1 MKLKIVQYY
10 TPNLT
15 YATVSERI
23 NRTYC
28 EKHNIEYFVQ
38 TSKEEIG
45 ATLNGRAVQWYKIPF
60 LQQVLTTSDHDYII
74 YLDADAVVVKPEKD
88 IRDIINENLDSDLII
103 ARDFGPD
110 LVNTGVMIFKN
121 TPWSIDF
128 LERVWE
134 AGDHISRGKY
144 KTHIWHEQTIMS
156 AFAHINTGDAK
167 KISILDPS
175 GHNSINDHILRN
187 GITFIYHDL
196 SKVRIEEIDKINSGD
211 YSVETELNLACESD
225 RHVSYRYGTYYVD
238 KIREILET
246 KQTVSILDVGG
257 DRGII
262 FSIILKYFT
271 QLTYSNLT
279 DINYNTDNEKINKI
293 IISPIT
299 EGSLDAFLES
309 NNDSYDIV
317 IADFLHRCMYRD
329 LLFSKF
335 FNRVNPGGVFV
346 VEDLQTDKEITNP
359 QKNAQYGWGDPE
371 KKSMTQLIEG
381 FNVDGTF
388 NSDYYD
394 FKDSS
399 ESIEKAE
406 IIESKS
412 GALLGLIYKK

>member
-1 MKLKIVQYY
+1 MKLKLIQYY
-10 TPNLT
+10 TPNCS
-15 YATVSERI
+15 YASTSEKI
-23 NRTYC
+23 NRDYC
-28 EKHNIEYFVQ
+28 EKHSIEYFAETNEQ
-38 TSKEEIG
+38 TIREGYDS
-45 ATLNGRAVQWYKIPF
+45 RAVQWYKIKF
-60 LQQVLTTSDHDYII
+60 TQDQLKNSDVDYIVFM
-74 YLDADAVVVKPEKD
+74 DADAVVVKPEKD
-88 IRDIINENLDSDLII
+88 IRDIINEYPDSELII

-128 LERVWE
+128 LERVWH
-134 AGDHISRGKY
+134 AGDHIARGKF
-144 KTHIWHEQTIMS
+144 KVEIWHEQTIMS
-156 AFAHINTGDAK
+156 AFTHISKEDAG
-167 KISILDPS
+167 KISILDPGS
-175 GHNSINDHILRN
+175 HDSINDHILRN

-196 SKVRIEEIDKINSGD
+196 SKIRIEEINKMNSGEYD
-211 YSVETELNLACESD
+211 VETELNLACESD

-238 KIREILET
+238 KIKEILQT
-246 KQTVSILDVGG
+246 KEIVSILDIGG

-262 FSIILKYFT
+262 FSIILKYFP

-279 DINYNTDNEKINKI
+279 DLDYNTDNERINKI
-293 IISPIT
+293 KISPIT
-299 EGSLDAFLES
+299 EESLDAFLES
-309 NNDSYDIV
+309 NSDSYDIV

-346 VEDLQTDKEITNP
+346 IEDLQTDREITNP

-381 FNVDGTF
+381 FNIDGAF

-394 FKDSS
+394 FKNSN
-399 ESIEKAE
+399 ESIEKTE